1 MKTSRLSLWVR
12 LFRSGNAIDR
22 PQRYRQPN
30 DELMRLNRQYNN
42 VGTRIMEGRQQ
53 LSRRSINTEFASER
67 FDEAA

>member
-42 VGTRIMEGRQQ
+42 
-53 LSRRSINTEFASER
+53 
-67 FDEAA
+67 DEAA